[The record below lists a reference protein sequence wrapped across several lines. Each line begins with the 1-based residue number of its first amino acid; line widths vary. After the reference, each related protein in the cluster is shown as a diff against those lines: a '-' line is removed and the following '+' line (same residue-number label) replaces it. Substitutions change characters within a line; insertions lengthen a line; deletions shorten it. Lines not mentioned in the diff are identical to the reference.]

1 MVTYLDDKKPCN
13 DEDRDLGWVRNVHC
27 DCRFGRKGV
36 VVLKERKKVWGEKIR
51 ERREKNRF

>member
-1 MVTYLDDKKPCN
+1 MGVVTYLDDKKPCN

-36 VVLKERKKVWGEKIR
+36 VVLKERKKVWGEKD
-51 ERREKNRF
+51 